1 MGFSGHKGWTYHHN
15 GVFDV
20 QHLRDACFY
29 GHLCGACVVVRV
41 FFFPVRVAE
50 RRLDV
55 PEVYLVVLVRPWSS
69 CRFRNKVARVRICWA
84 VQASSP
90 VIIIICCYFLLLIT
104 TADGDTTQSR
114 CLRHLNAAV
123 SLYDVVVCNNSYY

>member
-29 GHLCGACVVVRV
+29 GHFCGACVVVRV

-50 RRLDV
+50 RLLDA
-55 PEVYLVVLVRPWSS
+55 PEVFLVVLVRGPL
-69 CRFRNKVARVRICWA
+69 VAFATR
-84 VQASSP
+84 SP
-90 VIIIICCYFLLLIT
+90 ACGYVGPY
-104 TADGDTTQSR
+104 
-114 CLRHLNAAV
+114 RH
-123 SLYDVVVCNNSYY
+123 